1 MTPIRLVVVDDHALF
16 RRGLIGLLSEF
27 KGFEVVG
34 EAANG
39 EDALKLLAT
48 LNPDMVLLDINMPGM
63 GGIETLKAL
72 RKSDPG
78 LPVLMLTV
86 SQEDNDLL
94 GAIAAGATGY
104 LLKNTEPD
112 VLERTLRE
120 VVLGKSVL
128 APEMTAKLFSVLR
141 RSTAASEDTL
151 LSERELQV
159 LRCLARGLTTAQ
171 TSLELFISENTVKT
185 HTRHIL
191 EKMGV
196 SNRVEAVA
204 RAMES
209 GVL

>member
-1 MTPIRLVVVDDHALF
+1 MTPVRLAVVDDHALF